1 MGTPSASYGH
11 FLRGH
16 WQLLGFCLLVNF
28 CSRISPTSCIALFN
42 GHLQWE
48 FSLSASQ
55 LGGLFAA
62 ATLLSG
68 AALPWVG
75 ALLFA
80 TATAPLVFGPAVEL
94 GLGGDAAG
102 AGLITSEGVLRGGRR
117 TAA

>member
-1 MGTPSASYGH
+1 MDTPSASYRH
-11 FLRGH
+11 FLRKH
-16 WQLLGFCLLVNF
+16 RQLLGFCLLVNF
-28 CSRISPTSCIALFN
+28 CSCIGLTSYLSLFN
-42 GHLQWE
+42 GHLQRE

-80 TATAPLVFGPAVEL
+80 TATAPLVFGLAVEL
-94 GLGGDAAG
+94 GLGW
-102 AGLITSEGVLRGGRR
+102 
-117 TAA
+117 